1 MLEEKERKKEKSFFL
16 KNNNI
21 ESSRRKM
28 GWLGLR
34 AEAATSM
41 RGKSRSVPKKQ
52 KQ

>member
-1 MLEEKERKKEKSFFL
+1 MLEEKEKSFFL

-21 ESSRRKM
+21 ESNSNKNHAFRRKM

-41 RGKSRSVPKKQ
+41 REKSRSVE
-52 KQ
+52 